1 MAVRSME
8 RSLKK
13 WQLDS
18 KFLHGPQ
25 NHWEKVQLVHLCGMC
40 VIQFSGLVW
49 LVVLFNLAFPSLM
62 TLKVRTEL
70 LCIQIRLT
78 ELEHVHV
85 C

>member
-1 MAVRSME
+1 MAVRSMDRGLE
-8 RSLKK
+8 K

-49 LVVLFNLAFPSLM
+49 LVVLFNFVSTKSENRI
-62 TLKVRTEL
+62 TLHSDPPHRA
-70 LCIQIRLT
+70 
-78 ELEHVHV
+78 
-85 C
+85 